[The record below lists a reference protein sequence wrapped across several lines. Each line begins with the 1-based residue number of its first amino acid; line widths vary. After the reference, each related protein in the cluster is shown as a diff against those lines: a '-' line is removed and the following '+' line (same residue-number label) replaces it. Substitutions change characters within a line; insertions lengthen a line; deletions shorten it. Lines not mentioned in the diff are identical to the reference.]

1 MSLTHSEAMR
11 EAIELSRS
19 KMLTGAGGPFGAIV
33 VLNGKVIGKG
43 WNQVTSTN
51 DPTAHAE
58 VVAIRDACQNIG
70 SFNLNGSVL
79 YTSCEPCPMCL
90 AATYWSRI
98 DKIYYANTRQDAA
111 AIGFDDEFFYQEL
124 NKSIA
129 DRTVPMEQIE
139 RDQAITVFK
148 EWDKK
153 ADKIQY

>member
-1 MSLTHSEAMR
+1 MSFTHPEAMS

-19 KMLTGAGGPFGAIV
+19 KMLIGAGGPFGAII
-33 VLNGKVIGKG
+33 LLKGKIIGKG

-58 VVAIRDACQNIG
+58 VVAIRDACRNIG
-70 SFNLNGSVL
+70 SFSLNGSIL

-98 DKIYYANTRQDAA
+98 DKIYYANTRYDAA

-124 NKSIA
+124 NKPILE
-129 DRTVPMEQIE
+129 REVPMEQINRE
-139 RDQAITVFK
+139 EALTVFK
-148 EWDKK
+148 EWSEK
-153 ADKIQY
+153 ADKVQY